1 MINNVVGGHITPTV
15 HTHKT
20 PSNPPFTPQTPPT
33 PPQNNSCT
41 ISFDQQALTLRSPG
55 GAVEKPREEVV
66 PFSIGAA
73 PPAAAASAA
82 SAAKKGKK
90 GEGEGDEETMVASAV
105 AEEGVDG
112 LVDDEDDDDDE
123 PLGNLPPSRGGVS
136 MAGF

>member
-1 MINNVVGGHITPTV
+1 MWWVVTSHQPYTHIKP
-15 HTHKT
+15 H
-20 PSNPPFTPQTPPT
+20 PT
-33 PPQNNSCT
+33 PHSHPPPKKNNSCT